1 MKKFLVFTVIFAA
14 MLLVSCDGDSK
25 SENKNEIPDS
35 ADTVSD
41 EDSGTADTGSSDT
54 EPNEKPDPDSG
65 DSTPEQPDGG
75 NTTPEQ
81 PDSGDSAG
89 DSDTPDSGN
98 DADPADSGD
107 DSGDSQP
114 DTSDSIDDS
123 DTSDSGDSTPD
134 EDADTAPAIPECSGE
149 ASTFPCIDPEFGL
162 VWSSVHD
169 EELRQEL
176 AVSHCKDINDG
187 GFTDWRLPTIDEL
200 RTLIKNSPE
209 TTFGGSCK
217 VTDPGCRAEQCST
230 SSKCS
235 PVSANDE
242 TGLYSKLG
250 DHDTFWSSSVQS
262 DNADNGWTVGFNMA
276 AVSSQYNR
284 IKLGVR
290 CVRGNFKI
298 KNQNACLPNP
308 CSTVKYST
316 GKCTLSGTSGYS
328 CECDANSTWNGED
341 CAIPECFTSIKTP
354 CVDPNGTTWSKKNLG
369 LTTYDAAESFC
380 ENLTEGGYSDW
391 KLPDIDQLRSLI
403 QNCSATEA
411 GSPSCKI
418 SLENNCISSFS
429 ECPCGQYCDL
439 DSSGTYSKFGDTAYL
454 WSSTETAT
462 TNIYWVINF
471 YSAAFVNNDKES
483 GSNEYGARCV
493 R

>member
-1 MKKFLVFTVIFAA
+1 MKKSYLILVIFSLFVFAA
-14 MLLVSCDGDSK
+14 CGGSK
-25 SENKNEIPDS
+25 SENKEETPDS
-35 ADTVSD
+35 ADTVTD
-41 EDSGTADTGSSDT
+41 DDGNAADTDSSDT
-54 EPNEKPDPDSG
+54 EPTEKPDSDNG
-65 DSTPEQPDGG
+65 D
-75 NTTPEQ
+75 TTPEQ
-81 PDSGDSAG
+81 PDNGDT
-89 DSDTPDSGN
+89 TPE
-98 DADPADSGD
+98 
-107 DSGDSQP
+107 QP
-114 DTSDSIDDS
+114 DNGDTTPEQPDNGDTTPEQPDNGDTSDDS
-123 DTSDSGDSTPD
+123 DTAAEENDD
-134 EDADTAPAIPECSGE
+134 DADTTPAVPECNGA

-176 AVSHCKDINDG
+176 AVSHCQDINDG

-217 VTDPGCRAEQCST
+217 VTDPKCRAEQCST

-354 CVDPNGTTWSKKNLG
+354 CVDPNTGTTWSKKNLS
-369 LTTYDAAESFC
+369 LQTYDAAESFC

-418 SLENNCISSFS
+418 SLENNCVSSFS

-439 DSSGTYSKFGDTAYL
+439 DSSGTYSKFGDTAYF

>member
-1 MKKFLVFTVIFAA
+1 MKKSYLILVVFSLFVFAA
-14 MLLVSCDGDSK
+14 CGGSK
-25 SENKNEIPDS
+25 SENKEETPDS
-35 ADTVSD
+35 ADTVAD
-41 EDSGTADTGSSDT
+41 DDGNAADTDSSDT
-54 EPNEKPDPDSG
+54 EQNEKPDSDNG
-65 DSTPEQPDGG
+65 D
-75 NTTPEQ
+75 TTPEQ
-81 PDSGDSAG
+81 PDNGDT
-89 DSDTPDSGN
+89 TPE
-98 DADPADSGD
+98 
-107 DSGDSQP
+107 QP
-114 DTSDSIDDS
+114 DNGDTTPEQPDNGDTTDDS
-123 DTSDSGDSTPD
+123 DTAAEENDD
-134 EDADTAPAIPECSGE
+134 DADTAPAVPECNGA

-162 VWSSVHD
+162 VWSSVQD
-169 EELRQEL
+169 NKLVQEL
-176 AVSHCKDINDG
+176 AVSHCEGIDEG

-200 RTLIKNSPE
+200 RTLIKNSPD

-217 VTDPGCRAEQCST
+217 ITDPGCLSSQCYN
-230 SSKCS
+230 KNICA
-235 PVSANDE
+235 PVVEIDD

-250 DHDTFWSSSVQS
+250 DHDSFWSSSTQTDS
-262 DNADNGWTVGFNMA
+262 DFGY
-276 AVSSQYNR
+276 AVAFHNSGIWYANSTLLY
-284 IKLGVR
+284 LR

-298 KNQNACLPNP
+298 KNPNACLPNP

-354 CVDPNGTTWSKKNLG
+354 CVDPNTGTTWSKKNLS
-369 LTTYDAAESFC
+369 LQTYDAAESFC
-380 ENLTEGGYSDW
+380 ENLIEGGYSDW

-418 SLENNCISSFS
+418 SLENNCVSSFS

-439 DSSGTYSKFGDTAYL
+439 DSSGTYSKFGDTAYF

-462 TNIYWVINF
+462 TNTYWVINF
-471 YSAAFVNNDKES
+471 YSAAFLNNDKES